1 MAGERVGVNRPEHPG
16 VFEQPGETVH
26 ARVERRNVRLRRHV
40 GLDVG
45 HVTGHSRQSH
55 HHAPRSVL
63 EGGNPRPQPA
73 HARAEVGDRRR
84 QTLHLGFDSVQ
95 FRAHSFRHC
104 STPRPDRK
112 GRPAYPSNDRGARFV
127 PLKFRADPLNYASVA
142 ESAPRRY
149 WWVNQNKTFRQEV
162 GGGYLWAPK
171 TTKNNRHI
179 PAYDNMREV
188 RPGDSIFSAH
198 YRTPIAERHN
208 SNTLRLARENN
219 PLHTPL
225 IDSPAPSL

>member
-1 MAGERVGVNRPEHPG
+1 
-16 VFEQPGETVH
+16 
-26 ARVERRNVRLRRHV
+26 
-40 GLDVG
+40 
-45 HVTGHSRQSH
+45 
-55 HHAPRSVL
+55 
-63 EGGNPRPQPA
+63 
-73 HARAEVGDRRR
+73 
-84 QTLHLGFDSVQ
+84 
-95 FRAHSFRHC
+95 
-104 STPRPDRK
+104 
-112 GRPAYPSNDRGARFV
+112 
-127 PLKFRADPLNYASVA
+127 LKFRADPLNYASVA